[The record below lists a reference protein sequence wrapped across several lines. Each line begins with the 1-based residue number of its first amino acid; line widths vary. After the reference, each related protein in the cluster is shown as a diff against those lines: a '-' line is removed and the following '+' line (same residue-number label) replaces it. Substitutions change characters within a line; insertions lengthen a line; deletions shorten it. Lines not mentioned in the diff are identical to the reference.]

1 MKSIKKT
8 CSICVFCSSQSGN
21 NKAFLKT
28 AYSLG
33 KELSNKGYTI
43 IYGGGETGMMGS
55 LSRGVLENQGNLIE
69 VIPNYFNYKNT
80 SKKKL
85 SKVITTK
92 SFHHRK
98 NIMISKA
105 DLFICLPGGFG
116 TMDELFEVIAL
127 NQLSVIKKNIVL
139 IDINNFWDTF
149 KKLLNEL
156 KKKGFLYDI
165 KKSNIYFKES
175 IEQTIQFIERIIINK
190 ER

>member
-55 LSRGVLENQGNLIE
+55 LSRGVLENQGSLIE

-127 NQLSVIKKNIVL
+127 NQLSVIKKNIGL

>member
-127 NQLSVIKKNIVL
+127 NQLNVIKKNIVL

>member
-8 CSICVFCSSQSGN
+8 CSICVFCSSQSPN

-33 KELSNKGYTI
+33 KELSNKGHTI

-55 LSRGVLENQGNLIE
+55 LSRGVLENQGHLIE
-69 VIPNYFNYKNT
+69 VIPNYFNSKNT

-92 SFHHRK
+92 SFSQRK
-98 NIMISKA
+98 NIMISKS

-149 KKLLNEL
+149 KKFLNEL

-175 IEQTIQFIERIIINK
+175 IEQTIQFIEKISINK
-190 ER
+190 E